1 MGNSPADTA
10 SDRLTTFIWYG
21 VLLVLI
27 YLVYRIYEP
36 FLTALGWAGVLV
48 VFFYP
53 VHTRLEKRLG
63 KKWAAGASTAGV
75 TLLLIAPGILLA
87 ALFVREA
94 LAASGGLQQT
104 LIAQQVPALT
114 RASGWIVRHVPGVNP
129 DLDLFQMIRE
139 TLQQKAGFLAEELGT
154 ALRNLA
160 SFVFDLFVMVFAM
173 FYLFRDAEDVMR
185 SVRQLLPFEE
195 DQRDAILG
203 QARDLIAASVT
214 TSLIIAAIQG
224 ILGGAAFALVKLAN
238 PVFWGVVMAFFSL
251 VPVVGSGLIFVPA
264 AIWLGINGQWGSAIV
279 LVGICAGVS
288 AAVDNVLRPVLLG
301 GRTELSGLV
310 IFISVVGG
318 VSVFGML
325 GLVLGPILVA
335 TTAGVLGAYL
345 KQAEKRR
352 ITAR

>member
-75 TLLLIAPGILLA
+75 TLLLIAPWILLA

-310 IFISVVGG
+310 IFTSVVGG

>member
-1 MGNSPADTA
+1 MGNSPADRA

-53 VHTRLEKRLG
+53 VHVRLEKRLG

-195 DQRDAILG
+195 DRRDAILG

-264 AIWLGINGQWGSAIV
+264 AIWLGINGHWGSAIV

-335 TTAGVLGAYL
+335 TTAGVLSAYL